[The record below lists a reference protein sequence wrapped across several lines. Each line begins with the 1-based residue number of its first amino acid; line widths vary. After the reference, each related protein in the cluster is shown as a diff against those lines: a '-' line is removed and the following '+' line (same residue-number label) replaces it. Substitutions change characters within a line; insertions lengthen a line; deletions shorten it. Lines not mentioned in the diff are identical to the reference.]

1 VVSQSARD
9 AWIALGRAEGIRWAA
24 ETIRSCAAETGKM
37 APPGDPVR
45 DVSVEVLSGAAVS
58 LMRAASKATPDV
70 TASPVIAALD
80 PAPAPAPSEGTGP
93 RAVLEAAEGAAR
105 RICDDLAAKMPNGW
119 LFGLLLFS
127 EDQDRPG
134 ATWLSNCTRESMVRA
149 MRDLLA
155 RWAMDEPTV

>member
-80 PAPAPAPSEGTGP
+80 PAPAPPEGTGP
-93 RAVLEAAEGAAR
+93 RDVLEHAEGASR
-105 RICDDLAAKMPNGW
+105 RICDGLAAKMPHGW
-119 LFGLLLFS
+119 RFGLLLFS
-127 EDQDRPG
+127 EDPDRPG

>member
-1 VVSQSARD
+1 MVSQSARD

-105 RICDDLAAKMPNGW
+105 HICDDLTAKMPNDW
-119 LFGLLLFS
+119 LFRLLLFS
-127 EDQDRPG
+127 EDQDRPS
-134 ATWLSNCTRESMVRA
+134 AT
-149 MRDLLA
+149 
-155 RWAMDEPTV
+155 